1 MWVHEEDVTINNKTR
16 KLTQVINE
24 QHENVKYLP
33 GHNIPENVVAIPDIQ
48 EAVQDSTL
56 LIFVLPHA
64 FLPNILPSIKQV
76 IEERSSSASDGHFGC
91 RGVSFIKGMDFC
103 ANTNMPVRVSQTIE
117 KGLHNNQFAFSC
129 GVMMGAN
136 VAVEVAA
143 GQLCES
149 TLASRFG
156 THATHGYDLDEY
168 TRRILHLDET
178 FRVSHIRDVAGAE
191 ACGALKNV
199 FALGS
204 GFIDGLGL
212 GGNTK
217 ASLLRVGLHEMSR
230 FCRLYFDGIEDS
242 TFMESCGVA
251 DLITTC
257 YGGRNRRCA
266 EAFARS
272 RIDGGGASN
281 GAIGENMSPEDCT
294 DLWETIE
301 RDLLGGQKLQGTGTT
316 LEVYATLKAEGE
328 LDNFPLIKNIH
339 SIAFQG
345 EPIESIVDGI
355 KIV

>member
-1 MWVHEEDVTINNKTR
+1 
-16 KLTQVINE
+16 
-24 QHENVKYLP
+24 
-33 GHNIPENVVAIPDIQ
+33 
-48 EAVQDSTL
+48 
-56 LIFVLPHA
+56 
-64 FLPNILPSIKQV
+64 
-76 IEERSSSASDGHFGC
+76 
-91 RGVSFIKGMDFC
+91 
-103 ANTNMPVRVSQTIE
+103 
-117 KGLHNNQFAFSC
+117 
-129 GVMMGAN
+129 
-136 VAVEVAA
+136 
-143 GQLCES
+143 
-149 TLASRFG
+149 
-156 THATHGYDLDEY
+156 
-168 TRRILHLDET
+168 
-178 FRVSHIRDVAGAE
+178 VSHIRDVAGAE